1 MSDKL
6 KSAYELA
13 LERLKA
19 ESGGDEDAPLTARQ
33 KEAIAEARRVTSSRL
48 AEREILFKDA
58 LKKTADEESR
68 AKLEDEYR
76 IDRQRIQDDGDRAVA
91 EIRKKK

>member
-1 MSDKL
+1 MGDKL

-19 ESGGDEDAPLTARQ
+19 ESGGEEDTPLTDRQ
-33 KEAIAEARRVTSSRL
+33 KEAIAETRRVVSSRL
-48 AEREILFKDA
+48 AEREILYKDA
-58 LKKTADEESR
+58 RKKAADEEAL

-76 IDRQRIQDDGDRAVA
+76 IDRQRIQDDGERAVA

>member
-19 ESGGDEDAPLTARQ
+19 ESGGEEDAPLSGKQ
-33 KEAIAEARRVTSSRL
+33 KEAIAEARRVVSSRL

-58 LKKTADEESR
+58 LKKVLDEEAR

>member
-19 ESGGDEDAPLTARQ
+19 ESGGEEEAPLTDRQ
-33 KEAIAEARRVTSSRL
+33 KEAIAEARRVASSRL
-48 AEREILFKDA
+48 AEREILFRDA
-58 LKKTADEESR
+58 LKKTADAEAR